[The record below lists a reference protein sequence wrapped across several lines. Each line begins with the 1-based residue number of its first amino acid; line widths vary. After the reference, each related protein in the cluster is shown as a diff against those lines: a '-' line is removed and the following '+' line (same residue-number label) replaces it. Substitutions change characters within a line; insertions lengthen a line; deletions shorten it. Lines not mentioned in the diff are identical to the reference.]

1 MQDLGGSKGR
11 NNTQLRKEILELTD
25 RVYHSWKEVRN
36 TVNLHVA
43 SEDIRRELRTM
54 PIVKQMPVK
63 GF

>member
-25 RVYHSWKEVRN
+25 RRWKEVRN
-36 TVNLHVA
+36 TFNLHVA
-43 SEDIRRELRTM
+43 SEDIRRELRTK